1 MSFFDIYNKV
11 IIMEKKCTKCNVIH
25 PIENFYWRKT
35 RNNYSSQCKICLRKD
50 SKNYNKQNKKDRAE
64 YYNKWRENNN
74 DWRKY
79 QREYK
84 RNSTP
89 QQRIIFNLRNRVYK
103 LMLKEY
109 KSQKT
114 LDLIGCSRD
123 EFMLHLEKQ
132 FNEHMTWENYGTYWE
147 VDHIIPLS
155 KGGTI
160 RWDNS
165 RPYLISDNR
174 KKYNK
179 I

>member
-1 MSFFDIYNKV
+1 
-11 IIMEKKCTKCNVIH
+11 MEKKCTKCKVIQ
-25 PIENFYWRKT
+25 PIENFYWREK
-35 RNNYSSQCKICLRKD
+35 RKNYSSKCKPCWINESLEYAQKNKEKRK
-50 SKNYNKQNKKDRAE
+50 E
-64 YYNKWRENNN
+64 YYDN
-74 DWRKY
+74 WRKNNEKWNTY

-84 RNSTP
+84 KNSTP

-114 LDLIGCSRD
+114 LDLIGCSRE

-132 FNEHMTWENYGTYWE
+132 FDKNMTWGNYGTYWE
-147 VDHIIPLS
+147 VDHKIPLS

-165 RPYLISDNR
+165 RPLLISDNR

-179 I
+179 IK

>member
-1 MSFFDIYNKV
+1 
-11 IIMEKKCTKCNVIH
+11 MEKKCTKCNEIKL
-25 PIENFYWRKT
+25 IENFYWREK
-35 RNNYSSQCKICLRKD
+35 RKNYSSKCKPCWVEE
-50 SKNYNKQNKKDRAE
+50 SKNYNKQNKEARTD
-64 YYNKWRENNN
+64 YYNKWRENNYN
-74 DWRKY
+74 WKKY

-84 RNSTP
+84 KNSTP
-89 QQRIIFNLRNRVYK
+89 QQKVIFNLRNRVYK
-103 LMLKEY
+103 LMMKEY

-114 LDLIGCSRD
+114 LDLIGCNKE
-123 EFMLHLEKQ
+123 EFLLHLENQ
-132 FNEHMTWENYGTYWE
+132 FTPEMTWENYGTYWE

-165 RPYLISDNR
+165 RPLIISENR